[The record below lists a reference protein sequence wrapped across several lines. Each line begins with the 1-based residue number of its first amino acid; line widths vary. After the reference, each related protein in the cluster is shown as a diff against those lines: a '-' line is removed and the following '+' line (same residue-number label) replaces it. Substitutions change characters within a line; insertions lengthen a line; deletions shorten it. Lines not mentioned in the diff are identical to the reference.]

1 MLSIDI
7 SFLVVFFIIWILLA
21 VLTKIFFN
29 PLRKVMNKRE
39 EDITLDEIACEQ
51 AKQEYAHILNK
62 IEEDIKNARTSSRKT
77 REQLSRDALK
87 EKERMLEE
95 ISAECRSQVSQAK
108 KEMEMK
114 LSELKKDLERKSKD
128 LSEEIEKRL
137 LEE

>member
-1 MLSIDI
+1 MLSIDV

-39 EDITLDEIACEQ
+39 ENISGDERACEQ
-51 AKQEYAHILNK
+51 AKQEYTQILDN
-62 IEEDIKNARTSSRKT
+62 IESEIKNARSSSRKT
-77 REQLSRDALK
+77 RDSLSRNALK

-95 ISAECRSQVSQAK
+95 ISEECRSQVSQAK
-108 KEMEMK
+108 KEMEKK
-114 LSELKKDLERKSKD
+114 LSELKKELEKKSKD
-128 LSEEIEKRL
+128 LSKEIEKRL

>member
-39 EDITLDEIACEQ
+39 ENITIDESACEQ
-51 AKQEYAHILNK
+51 AKQEYTQILNK
-62 IEEDIKNARTSSRKT
+62 IEDDIKNARSSSRKT
-77 REQLSRDALK
+77 RELLNRDALK
-87 EKERMLEE
+87 EKERMLDE

-108 KEMEMK
+108 KEMEIK
-114 LSELKKDLERKSKD
+114 LSELKKELEKKSKD
-128 LSEEIEKRL
+128 LSKEIEKRL
-137 LEE
+137 FEE